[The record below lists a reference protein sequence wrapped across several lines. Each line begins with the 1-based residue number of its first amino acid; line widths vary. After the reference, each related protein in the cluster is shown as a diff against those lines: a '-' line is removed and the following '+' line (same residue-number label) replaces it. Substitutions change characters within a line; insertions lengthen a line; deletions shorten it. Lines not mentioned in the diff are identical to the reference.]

1 MRLTKQRLRQIIQ
14 EEVQSIK
21 ELEKISSAEMSKQ
34 MGAERTAGAMGVSDE
49 EKALLMDLHRAL
61 KAAAVKTNLLSGAIA
76 PFVQKLQAALDQVVP
91 AAEEEEPGS
100 RDY

>member
-1 MRLTKQRLRQIIQ
+1 
-14 EEVQSIK
+14 
-21 ELEKISSAEMSKQ
+21 
-34 MGAERTAGAMGVSDE
+34 
-49 EKALLMDLHRAL
+49 MDLHRAL